1 MPVWARIATII
12 IAFTMLAGIFHVF
25 GALIA
30 GIDLMNLQFI
40 NLLTLDQ
47 LIVLQ
52 VSGLFACLIITYL
65 YRKYIDCQS
74 LFSLGFALQGYYKD
88 LLIGFII
95 ALSVL
100 GTGTLILIGT
110 GNVHISGIQ
119 FDFRFILKSFFL
131 YLIVSLT
138 EELLIRGYILNNLM
152 SSINKYWA
160 LIISSL
166 IFCSMHFLN
175 SNLSFFGILNLF
187 LAGIMLGSSYI
198 FIKNLWFPISL
209 HLFWNFIQGPV
220 LGYNVSGHRLGSFI
234 ELGMEQKN
242 IMNGGNFGFE
252 GSVICSL
259 LSVLSIIFLIG
270 YYRKKTTDI
279 YCYEKTS
286 Q

>member
-1 MPVWARIATII
+1 MPVWARIATFII
-12 IAFTMLAGIFHVF
+12 SFIMLAGIFQVF

-30 GIDLMNLQFI
+30 GIGLMDLQFI

-52 VSGLFACLIITYL
+52 VSGLFACLIITYI
-65 YRKYIDCQS
+65 YRKYIDRQS
-74 LFSLGFALQGYYKD
+74 LFSLGFALHGYYKD

-95 ALSVL
+95 ALSIL

-110 GNVHISGIQ
+110 GNVHLSGIQ

-138 EELLIRGYILNNLM
+138 EELLIRGSILNNLM

-166 IFCSMHFLN
+166 IFCSMHLLN

-220 LGYNVSGHRLGSFI
+220 LGYSVSGHRLDSFI

-252 GSVICSL
+252 GSAICSL